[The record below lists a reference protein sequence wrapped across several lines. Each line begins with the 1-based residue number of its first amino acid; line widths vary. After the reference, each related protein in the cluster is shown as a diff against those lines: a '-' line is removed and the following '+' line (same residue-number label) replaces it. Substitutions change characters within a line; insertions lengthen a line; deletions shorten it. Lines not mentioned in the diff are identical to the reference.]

1 MACGSPVIASRVGGL
16 KTFLNNG
23 ESGYLIPWQCPDPF
37 AQRLDI
43 LLANPSLMN
52 TMGNAA
58 KLKALDMGWGGVAER
73 MLDLYTGLLHEP
85 LESVAGASS

>member
-1 MACGSPVIASRVGGL
+1 
-16 KTFLNNG
+16 
-23 ESGYLIPWQCPDPF
+23 
-37 AQRLDI
+37 
-43 LLANPSLMN
+43 MN